1 MAFNVR
7 SILGR
12 SKGPQLTAGDMET
25 AKAHGITSPRSARK
39 NIDLI
44 RQVQQG
50 QQSNWT
56 GVYGSDVSSFSDPFS
71 PMNNRTA
78 ETEAAGQKLAS
89 LGKPAK
95 AAKRNGPRFMPPTK
109 DQLGGYN

>member
-1 MAFNVR
+1 MAKFMR

-12 SKGPQLTAGDMET
+12 NKRPQLTAGDMET

-39 NIDLI
+39 NIESI

-50 QQSNWT
+50 QQGNWT
-56 GVYGSDVSSFSDPFS
+56 GVYGNDVSSFSDPFS

-95 AAKRNGPRFMPPTK
+95 AAKRNGPRFMPSAK
-109 DQLGGYN
+109 GMFGVYD